1 MSEAERPP
9 GEASAQPSGGATNK
23 TLGLIAGG
31 GALPRAVAE
40 SARAAGRAVF
50 VVPLVGS
57 VTEDWVKDFP
67 HEFLSPGEP
76 GRIIKALKGA
86 GAADVLL
93 AGKVDRPKFNEMK
106 LDAKGMLLLPKA
118 IAAAKKGDDALL
130 RFIVGICEDAGLNAV
145 SVAEAAP
152 ALVAGEGPLGVHA
165 PSDEHKAD
173 IAQAFRIVRT
183 LGMLDVGQA
192 AVVCEGLALAVEAA
206 EGTDAVLARVGTLR
220 ESLRGTADKNRGVLV
235 KALKP
240 TQDAKTDMPVVGV
253 ETVRNAAAVYLA
265 GIAVEAGAA
274 LILDKQAV
282 AAEADRLGLFVV
294 GMKP

>member
-1 MSEAERPP
+1 MS
-9 GEASAQPSGGATNK
+9 

-40 SARAAGRAVF
+40 AARAAGRNVF
-50 VVPLVGS
+50 VVPLTGS
-57 VTEDWVKDFP
+57 VTEGWVKDFP

-86 GAADVLL
+86 GASDVLL
-93 AGKVDRPKFNEMK
+93 AGRVDRPKFSEMK
-106 LDAKGMLLLPKA
+106 LDAKGVTLLPKA

-152 ALVAGEGPLGVHA
+152 ALVAGEGPLGRVA
-165 PSDEHKAD
+165 PNDEHKAD
-173 IAQAFRIVRT
+173 IAQAFRIVHA
-183 LGMLDVGQA
+183 LGALDVGQA
-192 AVVCEGLALAVEAA
+192 AVVCEGLALSVEAA
-206 EGTDAVLARVGTLR
+206 EGTDAMLARIGTLR
-220 ESLRGTADKNRGVLV
+220 ESLRGTADRKRGVLV

-253 ETVRNAAAVYLA
+253 ETVKNAAAVYLA

-274 LILDKQAV
+274 LILDKPAV
-282 AAEADRLGLFVV
+282 AAEADRLGLFVI
-294 GMKP
+294 GIQP

>member
-1 MSEAERPP
+1 M
-9 GEASAQPSGGATNK
+9 T

-31 GALPRAVAE
+31 GELPRAVAMA
-40 SARAAGRAVF
+40 ARKAGRTVF

-57 VTEDWVKDFP
+57 VTEDWVQDFP

-86 GAADVLL
+86 GVAEVLL
-93 AGKVDRPKFNEMK
+93 AGKVDRPKFQDLK
-106 LDAKGMLLLPKA
+106 LDAKGVLLLPKA

-130 RFIVGICEDAGLNAV
+130 RFIVGICEDEGLTAI
-145 SVAEAAP
+145 SVAQAAP
-152 ALVAGEGPLGVHA
+152 ALVAEEGVLGAVVPDAEHRADIERAFKIVHA
-165 PSDEHKAD
+165 
-173 IAQAFRIVRT
+173 
-183 LGMLDVGQA
+183 LGALDVGQA
-192 AVVCEGLALAVEAA
+192 AVVCEGLALSVEAA
-206 EGTDAVLARVGTLR
+206 EGTDAMLLRIPGLR
-220 ESLRGTADKNRGVLV
+220 ESLRGTADKKRGVLA

-240 TQDAKTDMPVVGV
+240 LQDAKTDMPVVGV
-253 ETVRNAAAVYLA
+253 QTVKNAAAAFLA

-294 GMKP
+294 GVKP

>member
-1 MSEAERPP
+1 MP
-9 GEASAQPSGGATNK
+9 GAPARGIGVT

-31 GALPRAVAE
+31 GELPRAVAHAVRE
-40 SARAAGRAVF
+40 AGRNVF

-67 HEFLSPGEP
+67 HQFLSPGEP
-76 GRIIKALKGA
+76 GRIIKALNGA
-86 GAADVLL
+86 GAGEVLL
-93 AGKVDRPKFNEMK
+93 CGRVDRPKFNEMK
-106 LDAKGMLLLPKA
+106 LDAKGILLLPKA

-130 RFIVGICEDAGLNAV
+130 RFIVGICEDAGLEAI

-152 ALVAGEGPLGVHA
+152 ALVAAEGPLGRLAPDTENQADIERAMRIVHA
-165 PSDEHKAD
+165 
-173 IAQAFRIVRT
+173 
-183 LGMLDVGQA
+183 LGALDVGQGA
-192 AVVCEGLALAVEAA
+192 IVCEGLALAVEAA
-206 EGTDAVLARVGTLR
+206 EGTDAMLARIPALR
-220 ESLRGTADKNRGVLV
+220 ESLRGTAAKKRGVLV

-253 ETVRNAAAVYLA
+253 QTVRNAAAAFLS
-265 GIAVEAGAA
+265 GIAVEAGVA

-294 GMKP
+294 GIKK